1 MKKPSSPHPHSTS
14 ELPRSQEHL
23 VRLMQHQQDF
33 FHLGQQVNQIILNS
47 SDSETVLQQSAQALG
62 EAFKVDY
69 CSVMVTADNQATAQV
84 AYWYC
89 DNNPVISRQR
99 QLLTIKEKLASM
111 SEAGC
116 ELLAIDDVHKTS
128 IGRQWRHL
136 PLPVQ
141 AVLEIPTSYQGKING
156 VISLLRSQPYHW
168 SELEKEAI
176 VAVAASIA
184 IAISQVVQTRL
195 IISLQKQVK
204 TSAQYQTLL
213 NQLTMISCSSKDV
226 SQVLR
231 LAIAGTAQAL
241 QVDRGLI
248 ITLKYADPL
257 FSTRKMREKIPK
269 AKATVV
275 CEWLNSYDLGVLKSS
290 TSAADRLPN
299 DNASTVLNQSFWVSE
314 CLLCQQAFTN
324 SSPVIITNQYVSA
337 IDPMDVAS
345 LFDLNV
351 LPALVMSPLQSGD
364 TILGFLVVQHSCT
377 RLWHSEELAL
387 LQIVTAQVSTAIIQS
402 QRLRQVQSLVDE
414 RTAQLQGSLE
424 VQAKLYEK
432 TRQQVAQLRQLN
444 SLKDEFLSTV
454 NHELRTPLTSMNLAI
469 RMLRQPQI
477 STERQVKYLDILEQQ
492 CTQEINLINNLLKL
506 QELESQQAPLN
517 LETVELN
524 PKLQNLA
531 QCFAEKWADKGLNI
545 NLDLPKRSVLMQTD
559 AESFDRIFEEL
570 LSNAGKYS
578 DPDTTV
584 VLKATHELNEEVEQ
598 IVFTLTNL
606 GPSISPEDV
615 THIFDKFRRGAGVT
629 QQAIQGTG
637 LGLALVKCLVQHLN
651 GNIAVFST
659 PDQSSCRTC
668 FTVTLPQFLDHAK
681 P

>member
-1 MKKPSSPHPHSTS
+1 
-14 ELPRSQEHL
+14 
-23 VRLMQHQQDF
+23 MQHQQDF
-33 FHLGQQVNQIILNS
+33 FHLGQQINQIILSN
-47 SDSETVLQQSAQALG
+47 SDSETLLQQISQALG

-69 CSVMVTADNQATAQV
+69 CLVMVTADNQATAQV
-84 AYWYC
+84 AYWYS
-89 DNNPVISRQR
+89 NNNSVISTQHK
-99 QLLTIKEKLASM
+99 LLTIKEKLASV
-111 SEAGC
+111 SQAGC
-116 ELLAIDDVHKTS
+116 ELLTIDDVNKTS
-128 IGRQWRHL
+128 TATQWRHL

-141 AVLEIPTSYQGKING
+141 AVLEIPTCYQGKING
-156 VISLLRSQPYHW
+156 VISLLRTQPYHW
-168 SELEKEAI
+168 SESEREGA
-176 VAVAASIA
+176 VAVAASVA

-195 IISLQKQVK
+195 ITFLQQQVQ
-204 TSAQYQTLL
+204 TSAQYQTLI
-213 NQLTMISCSSKDV
+213 NQLTMVSCSSKDV

-257 FSTRKMREKIPK
+257 FSARKIRERIPK

-275 CEWLNSYDLGVLKSS
+275 CEWLNSYNLGVIESP
-290 TSAADRLPN
+290 TSADSLPD
-299 DNASTVLNQSFWVSE
+299 DNTSTVLNQSFWLSE
-314 CLLCQQAFTN
+314 CLLCQEAFTN
-324 SSPVIITNQYVSA
+324 SSSEIITNQYVSA
-337 IDPMDVAS
+337 IEPTDIAS
-345 LFDLNV
+345 LFHLSV
-351 LPALVMSPLQSGD
+351 LPALVMLPLESGD
-364 TILGFLVVQHSCT
+364 TILGFLVLQHSCT

-387 LQIVTAQVSTAIIQS
+387 LKIVTAQVSTAIIQS

-469 RMLRQPQI
+469 RMLRQPQL
-477 STERQVKYLDILEQQ
+477 STERQVRYLDILEQQ

-506 QELESQQAPLN
+506 QELESHQALLN
-517 LETVELN
+517 LETIELN
-524 PKLQNLA
+524 PRLQNFA
-531 QCFAEKWADKGLNI
+531 QSFTEKWADKGLTI
-545 NLDLPKRSVLMQTD
+545 NVDLPEKSVLMQTD
-559 AESFDRIFEEL
+559 AESFDRIFSEL

-584 VLKATHELNEEVEQ
+584 VLKATYVNQQVKQ

-615 THIFDKFRRGAGVT
+615 DHIFDKFRRGKGVT
-629 QQAIQGTG
+629 KKAIQGTG
-637 LGLALVKCLVQHLN
+637 LGLALVKCLVRHLN
-651 GNIAVFST
+651 GSIAVSST
-659 PDQSSCRTC
+659 PNQSSGKTC
-668 FTVTLPQFLDHAK
+668 FTVTLPQFLDHAE